1 VDKEDE
7 KSLTIKGV
15 VEDVRGKTGRTLSL
29 LWHKWKPAIA
39 KDVLH

>member
-29 LWHKWKPAIA
+29 LL
-39 KDVLH
+39 KDKEG